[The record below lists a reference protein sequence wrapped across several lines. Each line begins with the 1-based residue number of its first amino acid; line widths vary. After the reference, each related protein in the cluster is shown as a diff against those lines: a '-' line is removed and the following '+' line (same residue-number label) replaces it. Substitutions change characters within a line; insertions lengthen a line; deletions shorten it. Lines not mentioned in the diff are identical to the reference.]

1 MIKAMLIVASLGINT
16 EMPDMD
22 SCLKARA
29 AISAQDSSIK
39 SLCIPKTD
47 EVSKMKEMFSI
58 FLTDLTIKTIDSVKS
73 VMDSSQSDWAKQYW
87 GNVLAYLL
95 RLGNRLN

>member
-1 MIKAMLIVASLGINT
+1 MLIVASLGINT

-39 SLCIPKTD
+39 SLCIPKAD
-47 EVSKMKEMFSI
+47 ETSKMKEMFSI
-58 FLTDLTIKTIDSVKS
+58 FLNMIDTIKEYEEID
-73 VMDSSQSDWAKQYW
+73 
-87 GNVLAYLL
+87 
-95 RLGNRLN
+95 RLNDAENRFCEDCSG

>member
-29 AISAQDSSIK
+29 AISAQDKTIK
-39 SLCIPKTD
+39 SLCIPKAD
-47 EVSKMKEMFSI
+47 ETSKMKEMFDVFI
-58 FLTDLTIKTIDSVKS
+58 NMIDRIKEYEELD
-73 VMDSSQSDWAKQYW
+73 
-87 GNVLAYLL
+87 
-95 RLGNRLN
+95 RLNRSEDRECCDSES

>member
-22 SCLKARA
+22 SCLKARD

-39 SLCIPKTD
+39 SLCIPKAD
-47 EVSKMKEMFSI
+47 EVSKMKEMFGI
-58 FLTDLTIKTIDSVKS
+58 FLNMIDTIKEYEEID
-73 VMDSSQSDWAKQYW
+73 
-87 GNVLAYLL
+87 
-95 RLGNRLN
+95 RLNDAENRFCEDCSG

>member
-29 AISAQDSSIK
+29 AISSQDASIK
-39 SLCIPKTD
+39 SLCIPKAD
-47 EVSKMKEMFSI
+47 ETSKMKEMFDVFI
-58 FLTDLTIKTIDSVKS
+58 NMIDRIKEYEEID
-73 VMDSSQSDWAKQYW
+73 
-87 GNVLAYLL
+87 
-95 RLGNRLN
+95 RLNHAEDRQCCGDED

>member
-1 MIKAMLIVASLGINT
+1 MVIIFWRLYQLIKAMLIVASLGINT

-39 SLCIPKTD
+39 SLCIPKAD
-47 EVSKMKEMFSI
+47 ETSKMKEMFSI
-58 FLTDLTIKTIDSVKS
+58 FLNMIDQIKEYEEID
-73 VMDSSQSDWAKQYW
+73 
-87 GNVLAYLL
+87 
-95 RLGNRLN
+95 RLNNAENRQCEDCT

>member
-1 MIKAMLIVASLGINT
+1 MLIVASLGINT

-39 SLCIPKTD
+39 SLCIPKAD
-47 EVSKMKEMFSI
+47 ETSKMKEMFSI
-58 FLTDLTIKTIDSVKS
+58 FLNMIDQIKEYEEID
-73 VMDSSQSDWAKQYW
+73 
-87 GNVLAYLL
+87 
-95 RLGNRLN
+95 RLNDAENRFCEDCSG

>member
-1 MIKAMLIVASLGINT
+1 MVIIFWRLYQLIKAMLIVASLGINT

-39 SLCIPKTD
+39 SLCIPKAD
-47 EVSKMKEMFSI
+47 ETSKMKEMFSI
-58 FLTDLTIKTIDSVKS
+58 FLNMIDTIKEYEEID
-73 VMDSSQSDWAKQYW
+73 
-87 GNVLAYLL
+87 
-95 RLGNRLN
+95 RLNDAENRFCEDCSG

>member
-29 AISAQDSSIK
+29 AISSPDASIK
-39 SLCIPKTD
+39 SLCIPKAD
-47 EVSKMKEMFSI
+47 ETSKMKEMFDVFI
-58 FLTDLTIKTIDSVKS
+58 NMIDRIKEYEELDRLYRSEDRECCDSE
-73 VMDSSQSDWAKQYW
+73 
-87 GNVLAYLL
+87 G
-95 RLGNRLN
+95 